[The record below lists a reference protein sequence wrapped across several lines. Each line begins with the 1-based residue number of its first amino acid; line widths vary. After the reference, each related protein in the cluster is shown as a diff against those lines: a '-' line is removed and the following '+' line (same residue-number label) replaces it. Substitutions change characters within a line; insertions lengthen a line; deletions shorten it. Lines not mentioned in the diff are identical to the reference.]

1 MTELNN
7 SNGMTLSQDQINEIL
22 QGITIPPQPQ
32 ILVDLQMEQMHPN
45 PDLQRIADLISQ
57 DVSLAG
63 TVLKIVNSPIF
74 GLTNT
79 ISSIK
84 QAVMLLGY
92 DSLINLVNGISIK
105 GELSDEAIV
114 ELNRFW
120 DTAMDIA
127 MVSASVAKQIGF
139 NKPEEAYC
147 LGLFHNVGIPLM
159 QQRFQDYFSV
169 VESSY
174 CGDYDRIIDA
184 ENDAYRTNHAVIGY
198 YVARSW
204 NLSKVISES
213 IADHHNVLSVLN
225 NPADQDQ
232 EKATMLCILKIAEHI
247 CGNYRY
253 LARHDVDYEWE
264 NVKDE
269 VFAYTGLGQYD
280 LDNMVSSF
288 ADMGIGDN
296 QKPLI

>member
-1 MTELNN
+1 
-7 SNGMTLSQDQINEIL
+7 MTLSQDQINEIL

-63 TVLKIVNSPIF
+63 TVLKIVNSPLF

-92 DSLINLVNGISIK
+92 DSLISLVNGISIK
-105 GELSDEAIV
+105 GELTDEAIV

-127 MVSASVAKQIGF
+127 MVSTSVAKQIGF

-159 QQRFQDYFSV
+159 HQRFENYFDV
-169 VESSY
+169 VERSY
-174 CGDYDRIIDA
+174 SGESDRVIDA
-184 ENDAYRTNHAVIGY
+184 ENEAFRTNHAVIGY

-204 NLSKVISES
+204 NLSKVISEAIS
-213 IADHHNVLSVLN
+213 DHHNILSILRN
-225 NPADQDQ
+225 TAEQGQ
-232 EKATMLCILKIAEHI
+232 EKTTLLCILKIAEHI
-247 CGNYRY
+247 CGNHRY
-253 LARHDVDYEWE
+253 LAKQEVDYEWE
-264 NVKDE
+264 AIKDE

-280 LDNMVSSF
+280 LENMTSTF
-288 ADMGIGDN
+288 ADMGIGN
-296 QKPLI
+296 TEPLI